1 MEAEQKSVEHRVDFA
16 SVEIQLTEEY
26 KAQLSASPDSVSTR
40 IHNAFVAGYH
50 NATETL
56 LGFLLFF
63 EEYGPSLVIWLVVLA
78 LPIIVAWR
86 RYKKVRSAI

>member
-1 MEAEQKSVEHRVDFA
+1 LS
-16 SVEIQLTEEY
+16 SPNS
-26 KAQLSASPDSVSTR
+26 LSAR
-40 IHNAFVAGYH
+40 IYNGFVAGYH

-78 LPIIVAWR
+78 LPVLLVWR
-86 RYKKVRSAI
+86 RYKRVRSTL